1 MKNMVFFN
9 PKLGGRRIRK
19 RLMKKWKAW
28 DEKHHSFTYTIKR
41 VKLGEEE
48 EMMDECI
55 NLFIDQ
61 LLDLKGV

>member
-1 MKNMVFFN
+1 
-9 PKLGGRRIRK
+9 
-19 RLMKKWKAW
+19 MKKWKAW